1 MLFTNPY
8 FLFGLFS
15 IAIPIVIHLFNFRR
29 FKKVYFSN
37 VSFLEELKVQT
48 QKYSRLK
55 HLLILALRI
64 LALASLVFAFAQPYL
79 PSSENQKAIKGKNAV
94 SLFIDNSFSMQAVT
108 DQALLVDI
116 AKNKAR
122 EIVSAYSN
130 SDEFQLLTHDFEGK
144 HQRLYNKEE
153 FLQLLDET
161 EISPSVRKLPE
172 IIKRQQ
178 DAVSMAPQSNKVSYI
193 ISDFQ
198 KSISTFNLNKSDTSL
213 TTYLI
218 PVTPQ
223 KANNLY
229 IDSCWYESPVLQ
241 LNKNVKLNVKIKNSS
256 DIQYEKVPL
265 KLMVNGKQRA
275 IASVDVK
282 ENDEVIISL
291 SYKITESGIQSGFVE
306 ITDYPIVYDD
316 KFYFSYKVASF
327 ISLLIINEKEENQYL
342 NKLYSLDSVFKLTN
356 TTERNIDIG
365 SFKNMDLI
373 ILNGLKTISSGL
385 AQELKRFTDN
395 GGSLIIF
402 PSVAIDIESYKL
414 LSNLLAIDVYESRD
428 STDTKVEQLNLKN
441 PVYADVFE
449 KIPENI
455 DLPTVFSFYTFGGNK
470 FTRKESLLKML
481 NARDFLTAT
490 VSGKGMVYQSAIP
503 LDASW
508 SNFPRHAIFV
518 PTFFNIALQSQ
529 PQHHLFHTI
538 GNDDAISL
546 KNIILE
552 KEETLLLKGDQAGFE
567 IIPEHR
573 NRDNQL
579 EVLFHNQIKQAGS
592 YHLFRNKQAIADVSF
607 NYDRNESGLDFYSN
621 DELTKQIK
629 DNQLTNVKL
638 VETKNKHLG
647 ELIKE
652 INQGIKL
659 WKLFVFLTLIFL
671 LGETILIRFWK

>member
-1 MLFTNPY
+1 M
-8 FLFGLFS
+8 
-15 IAIPIVIHLFNFRR
+15 
-29 FKKVYFSN
+29 
-37 VSFLEELKVQT
+37 
-48 QKYSRLK
+48 
-55 HLLILALRI
+55 LILAFRI
-64 LALASLVFAFAQPYL
+64 LAIASLVFAFAQPYL
-79 PSSENQKAIKGKNAV
+79 PSSENQKAIKGKNTV
-94 SLFIDNSFSMQAVT
+94 SIFIDNSFSMQAVT
-108 DQALLVDI
+108 DQALLLDI

-198 KSISTFNLNKSDTSL
+198 KSISIFNLNNLDTSL
-213 TTYLI
+213 ISYLI

-223 KANNLY
+223 KVNNLY

-241 LNKNVKLNVKIKNSS
+241 INKNVKLNVKIKNSS
-256 DIQYEKVPL
+256 DIPYEKVPL

-282 ENDEVIISL
+282 ENDEVTISL
-291 SYKITESGIQSGFVE
+291 SYKINEGGIQSGFVE

-316 KFYFSYKVASF
+316 KFYFSYKVAEF
-327 ISLLIINEKEENQYL
+327 IPVLIINEKEDNQYL

-365 SFKNMDLI
+365 SFKTMDLI
-373 ILNGLKTISSGL
+373 ILNGLKNISSGL

-402 PSVAIDIESYKL
+402 PSNAIDFESYKQLSTL
-414 LSNLLAIDVYESRD
+414 LNIDIYESKD
-428 STDTKVEQLNLKN
+428 STDTKVEQLNIKN
-441 PVYADVFE
+441 PVFADVFE

-455 DLPTVFSFYTFGGNK
+455 DLPSVFSFYTFAGNK
-470 FTRKESLLKML
+470 FTNKEFLLKML
-481 NARDFLTAT
+481 NARDFFTAT
-490 VSGKGMVYQSAIP
+490 VSGKGIVYQSAVP
-503 LDASW
+503 LEASW

-529 PQHHLFHTI
+529 PQNYLFYTI
-538 GNDDAISL
+538 GNDDAIGL
-546 KNIILE
+546 KNIILD

-567 IIPEHR
+567 IIPEHK
-573 NRDNQL
+573 NRENKL
-579 EVLFHNQIKQAGS
+579 EVLFHNQIKLAGS
-592 YHLFRNKQAIADVSF
+592 YHLFKNKQAITDVSF
-607 NYDRNESGLDFYSN
+607 NYDRNESRLDFYSN
-621 DELTKQIK
+621 DELNKQIK
-629 DNQLTNVKL
+629 DNQLTNIKL
-638 VETKNKHLG
+638 IETKNKHLG